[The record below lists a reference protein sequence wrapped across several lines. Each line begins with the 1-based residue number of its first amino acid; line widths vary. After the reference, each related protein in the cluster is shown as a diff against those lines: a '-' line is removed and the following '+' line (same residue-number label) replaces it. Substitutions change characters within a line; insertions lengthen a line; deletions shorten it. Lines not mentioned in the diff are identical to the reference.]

1 MSNLDQNIES
11 LCLEVS
17 GCGAIDLILRPRD
30 KDLGGFSVR
39 RLLPSHNVRSIG
51 PWVFFDHM
59 GPADFEPGTG
69 IDVRPHPHINIA
81 TVTYLFEGSILHKDS
96 VGSIQVIRP
105 GDINLMVAGRGI
117 VHSERETK
125 EVRNSQHR
133 TNGLQLWLALPVDD
147 EETDPSFHHYG
158 SGSIPSVEVGE
169 VPVRVMMGEA
179 YGVESPVKTFSST
192 LYIEAKMAAGQ
203 RLVLPNA
210 EQRGLYL
217 VSGSVKL
224 VDTVVETHSMVVL
237 KAEPNVCIE
246 ALEETQVALIGG
258 DDIGQRYIDWNF
270 VSSRQ
275 ERIQQAIKDWEA
287 GKFKPIST
295 DNREYI
301 PYPG

>member
-1 MSNLDQNIES
+1 MSNLEPSAEANCE
-11 LCLEVS
+11 CLT
-17 GCGAIDLILRPRD
+17 GCGAIEFILKPKDR
-30 KDLGGFSVR
+30 DLGGFSVR
-39 RLLPSHNVRSIG
+39 RLLPNREVRHIG

-96 VGSIQVIRP
+96 LGSIQVIRP

-125 EVRNSQHR
+125 DVRNSQHR
-133 TNGLQLWLALPVDD
+133 TNGLQLWLALPEDD
-147 EETDPSFHHYG
+147 EEIDPSFHHY
-158 SGSIPSVEVGE
+158 STGSIPTVEVDA

-192 LYIEAKMAAGQ
+192 LYIEAKMTAGQ

-224 VDTVVETHSMVVL
+224 LDTVVETHSMVVL
-237 KAEPNVCIE
+237 KTEPNVCVE
-246 ALEETQVALIGG
+246 ALEETQIALIGG
-258 DDIGQRYIDWNF
+258 SDIGQRHIDWNF
-270 VSSRQ
+270 VSSRP
-275 ERIQQAIKDWEA
+275 ERIEQAIQDWKA